1 MMIIDTLLTIFFGV
15 FGLGIIVFVH
25 ELGHF
30 LAAKLCK
37 IEVETFSL
45 GWGKKLVGFKYKGTN
60 YQISR
65 IPIGGY
71 CKMKGEYLKEQLDD
85 EAEEKLRKEKHT
97 FMGASPWKRAFVALA
112 GPLSNLIFAAFIF
125 SIINIIG
132 FNITSPGNKII
143 LLSDYPDLFTAED
156 YSESPAT
163 IFGLK
168 TGDRIISIDDKETE
182 SFWHIGEIISNNPD
196 KELTFNIIRHG
207 LEMSFI
213 IIPANLNGKGK
224 IGISTWIEPIIGTL
238 EPASFASL
246 AGLQPEDRI
255 LAVNGQ
261 EIDHSIALNQIL
273 WSMEN
278 LKEIIFT
285 VQRNNEIL
293 EKSLPLEYN
302 SNGIPILGF
311 SFAEVTYKSFHLNFF
326 ESIQKAVQ
334 ETIITTQSFIYGL
347 IELFSFKAKNV
358 EDTVA
363 GPVRIITLVGENTTK
378 SFKTGIGE
386 GFHFFFKIISIISII
401 IALTNLLPI
410 PALDGGTIVI
420 SIFEQV
426 RRKPLKLKSIF
437 RFQVIGF
444 SFIALLIVVA
454 LFSDIMYIIKNI
466 FS

>member
-1 MMIIDTLLTIFFGV
+1 MKKAILFDLDGVLLDSMPFHVKAWQEIFSQFD
-15 FGLGIIVFVH
+15 IQ
-25 ELGHF
+25 
-30 LAAKLCK
+30 
-37 IEVETFSL
+37 IEPGDIYERE
-45 GWGKKLVGFKYKGTN
+45 GT
-60 YQISR
+60 R
-65 IPIGGY
+65 TV
-71 CKMKGEYLKEQLDD
+71 D
-85 EAEEKLRKEKHT
+85 
-97 FMGASPWKRAFVALA
+97 LA
-112 GPLSNLIFAAFIF
+112 G
-125 SIINIIG
+125 
-132 FNITSPGNKII
+132 K
-143 LLSDYPDLFTAED
+143 
-156 YSESPAT
+156 
-163 IFGLK
+163 
-168 TGDRIISIDDKETE
+168 
-182 SFWHIGEIISNNPD
+182 
-196 KELTFNIIRHG
+196 
-207 LEMSFI
+207 
-213 IIPANLNGKGK
+213 
-224 IGISTWIEPIIGTL
+224 
-238 EPASFASL
+238 L
-246 AGLQPEDRI
+246 A
-255 LAVNGQ
+255 
-261 EIDHSIALNQIL
+261 
-273 WSMEN
+273 
-278 LKEIIFT
+278 
-285 VQRNNEIL
+285 
-293 EKSLPLEYN
+293 
-302 SNGIPILGF
+302 
-311 SFAEVTYKSFHLNFF
+311 KSFHLNFF